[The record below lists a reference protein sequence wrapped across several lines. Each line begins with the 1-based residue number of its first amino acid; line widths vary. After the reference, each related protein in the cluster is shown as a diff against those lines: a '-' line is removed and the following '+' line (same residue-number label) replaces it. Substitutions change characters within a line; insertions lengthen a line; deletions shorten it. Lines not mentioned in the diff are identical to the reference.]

1 MNIKKS
7 KSIAA
12 FILCTVFLLVSCTQ
26 EPEQKETKEDSGQPV
41 VSSTEDLKAIELD
54 HVKTDSTGN
63 RWTTNDATRKGIA
76 AMKKAT
82 SAYITGSEKDI
93 MAVQE
98 KLDKSYKNIFR
109 MCTMRGEGHNQLH
122 NYLGVLRERIDALNE
137 KTTIEDVKELYVYLL
152 SYNLYFV

>member
-1 MNIKKS
+1 MKIKIS
-7 KSIAA
+7 KSISA
-12 FILCTVFLLVSCTQ
+12 FILCTAFLLVSCTQ
-26 EPEQKETKEDSGQPV
+26 ESEQKETRENAEQPEA
-41 VSSTEDLKAIELD
+41 SSTDDLKAIELD

-82 SAYITGSEKDI
+82 SEYITGAEKDI
-93 MAVQE
+93 KAVQE

-152 SYNLYFV
+152 SYDLYFV